1 MWTIII
7 TSYYRGIQ
15 KTIIHRILTCRE
27 GVVDNINNN
36 NNNNSNNNNNKI
48 EQGAFL
54 YRYDGGARLAY
65 SGLKFV
71 DWYPLEWGALISKRL
86 HKDAVPL

>member
-36 NNNNSNNNNNKI
+36 NNNNNSNNNNNKI
-48 EQGAFL
+48 E
-54 YRYDGGARLAY
+54 
-65 SGLKFV
+65 
-71 DWYPLEWGALISKRL
+71 
-86 HKDAVPL
+86 